1 MNSSQRQAVIMAK
14 MNDPRNKYYAIQI
27 WKKKI
32 MKQKKKM
39 SNTTTKN
46 KIVVITI
53 FEKKN

>member
-1 MNSSQRQAVIMAK
+1 
-14 MNDPRNKYYAIQI
+14 MNDLRNKYYAIQI

-39 SNTTTKN
+39 SNTATKN
-46 KIVVITI
+46 KTVVITI